1 MAKREKSND
10 ARRRINLLSALGM
23 TFDKQYLE
31 EKTSIKYFGILG
43 SEIIEGEVSCTKY
56 INPDSGVYVYELDRF
71 VEGVKFLFKNDINE
85 VSNSILFYE
94 DNVEP
99 ISKYILWI
107 EGQKQLEINRHR
119 ILMDRYD
126 ALAIRLRERL

>member
-10 ARRRINLLSALGM
+10 ARRRMNLLSALGM
-23 TFDKQYLE
+23 TFNKQYLE
-31 EKTSIKYFGILG
+31 EKTSIKYFGLLG
-43 SEIIEGEVSCTKY
+43 SELVEGEVSCTKF
-56 INPDSGVYVYELDRF
+56 INPDNGVYVYELDRV

-99 ISKYILWI
+99 IGKYILWL

>member
-10 ARRRINLLSALGM
+10 ARRRMNLLSALGM

-43 SEIIEGEVSCTKY
+43 SEVIEGEVSCTKY